1 MVNEMGFVIMDSG
14 QLRAARAWLG
24 WSQGELADKAG
35 VGRGVVAEYERGA
48 RLPYESSKDA
58 LIAALNEA
66 GITFSGSAVEGK
78 AIHFRSP
85 ERSSSV

>member
-1 MVNEMGFVIMDSG
+1 MVNKIGFVIMDSG

-24 WSQGELADKAG
+24 WSQGELAEKAG

-48 RLPYESSKDA
+48 RHPYESSKDA
-58 LIAALNEA
+58 LIAALNKA

-78 AIHFRSP
+78 AIRFRSP
-85 ERSSSV
+85 ERSSSE